1 MKRLQMPKFLSDI
14 DYLILLSSFL
24 LIAIGILAIASSGVD
39 AEGFRFS
46 DEYIKQIIWAATGLL
61 LMITAMSLDL
71 SRLKDYTIFAYL
83 AVLLLLVYTKFA
95 GRVVNGAKSWIGV
108 GAYGIQ
114 PSEFAKVATILF
126 LARYLD
132 SSEQDGDV
140 KRLIIS
146 SLIIGIPVVLIL
158 SQPDFGS
165 AIVFFPI
172 LLAMLIMAKIDTRYV
187 LFILLIILFT
197 VILLILPLA
206 GKYFLAPGNFLA
218 IFYQNTKLPLLVTI
232 LLLVILA
239 LSVLGWFKFKKRPYF
254 WIAYFSGVISI
265 AVFLSAGARKVMK
278 EYQIM
283 RLMVFIDPNIDP
295 QGAGWNILQSVTA
308 IGSGGLFGKGYMQGT
323 QSHARFIP
331 QQSTDFIFSI
341 IAEEGG
347 FFGSLLVIALFCFFL
362 YRIISLIETTNDRYA
377 ALVCAGFWGMFFF
390 HFMVNIGM
398 AIGIMPITGIPLYF
412 ISYGGSSLWAAMT
425 ATGFLLGISA
435 RRYRM

>member
-1 MKRLQMPKFLSDI
+1 MKRLQVPKFLSDI
-14 DYLILLSSFL
+14 DYLMLLSSLL
-24 LIAIGILAIASSGVD
+24 LILVGVFAIASSGVD

-61 LMITAMSLDL
+61 LMIMAMTLDL
-71 SRLKDYTIFAYL
+71 SRLKDYTVFAYA
-83 AVLLLLVYTKFA
+83 AVLLLLVYTRVA
-95 GRVVNGAKSWIGV
+95 GKVVNGAKSWIGV

-140 KRLIIS
+140 KRLMVTS
-146 SLIIGIPVVLIL
+146 VIIGIPVVLIL

-172 LLAMLIMAKIDTRYV
+172 LLTMLTVAKIDRRYI
-187 LFILLIILFT
+187 LFILLIVLFT
-197 VILLILPLA
+197 FVLLILPLA
-206 GKYFLAPGNFLA
+206 GKYFLGAGNVLD
-218 IFYQNTKLPLLVTI
+218 IFYQSSRLPLITTSL
-232 LLLVILA
+232 ILA
-239 LSVLGWFKFKKRPYF
+239 ILGLSLVGWFRFKRKPYF
-254 WIAYFSGVISI
+254 WIAYFTSILFISI
-265 AVFLSAGARKVMK
+265 VLSAGARRVMK

-283 RLMVFIDPNIDP
+283 RLLVFINPNIDP
-295 QGAGWNILQSVTA
+295 QGAGWNIIQSVTA
-308 IGSGGLFGKGYMQGT
+308 VGSGGLWGKGYMQGT

-347 FFGSLLVIALFCFFL
+347 FLGSLLVIALFCFYL
-362 YRIISLIETTNDRYA
+362 YRIVLLVETTNDRYS

-390 HFMVNIGM
+390 HFVVNIGM

-412 ISYGGSSLWAAMT
+412 ISYGGSSLWAAMI
-425 ATGFLLGISA
+425 ATGFMLGISA